1 MVTFYGTRGVRPLQD
16 LGFNLHQPQKELN
29 IQEFLK
35 VSQLNKSEN
44 VFPSLLGRKERPP
57 KEHKMRFFTS
67 LVWNRPSNSQK
78 LTWRL
83 FVPLTNFYGFNFP
96 NFGLLPSHSNM
107 INLDHQN
114 RETSGTRN
122 QNLVHQLQGQAA
134 IMAGTKETQRYTL
147 KPLPCIFL
155 LRGQICTLPAVIFPR
170 ERPRPGSGSS
180 WIWFLQHWF
189 SSLVLVIF
197 RTSCTI
203 SCVLKDTVRCPAGSP
218 TT

>member
-1 MVTFYGTRGVRPLQD
+1 MVTSYGTRGVRPLQG

-114 RETSGTRN
+114 RETSGPRN

-155 LRGQICTLPAVIFPR
+155 LRGQICTLPAVIFSP
-170 ERPRPGSGSS
+170 ERGPDLAPEALESDFCSTGSHP
-180 WIWFLQHWF
+180 WF
-189 SSLVLVIF
+189 
-197 RTSCTI
+197 
-203 SCVLKDTVRCPAGSP
+203 
-218 TT
+218 